1 MGLRTGLRLASLA
14 SLAGLC
20 TLGVLGVALGL
31 AAPAPAQA
39 SAERITSYVVGV
51 VIQRNGVVRIQETI
65 TYDFGTDQRHGIFR
79 DIPYLQPVDAQHNR
93 EFPISGV
100 SVSSPD
106 RAPAA
111 TSVTSS
117 GGVTHIRVGSP
128 DRTVTGSHTYLISY
142 QVGRSLSPAGRHDE
156 FTWNLIGNTWPVP
169 ISGIS
174 ARVSA
179 PGDVTGAF
187 CYAGSAGST
196 AACAGASRSGR
207 VATFRQGS
215 LGPDQGLTVTVQVPA
230 GSVTVPPALI
240 VGRWN
245 LGAALAPGPLG
256 GGLGAAV
263 VVLVLAWLFVPER
276 WARRRE
282 RAAAGARRG
291 PAAGLRPGQA
301 GVVLTGTPTPGHVV
315 GTLVDLAIRG
325 YLRIGDA
332 WDHAPGDHPED
343 WLLTQLEPPA
353 RESRTGAAPPGQGI
367 ARYERTLLAG
377 VFDNR
382 HEVHVSTLE
391 HTFAPVISRVC
402 AQLAE
407 DAARHGWLHRRHRL
421 GAGWALAAGGAAI
434 FIAGLVPGAPHG
446 TAFFGVAVM
455 LAGAVALVVAVRDRQ
470 RPRLTPEG
478 EQAGAQV
485 RSFRKWLRGFKP
497 DAADPWAAFSGDLP
511 YAIAFGLVTGWAE
524 QFGSVQRPVAELDWW
539 SSSSIH
545 APASLFPGIF
555 AFTDTMCS
563 YAPPSPARHHV
574 TAGLMSSPDASSG
587 GGLGG
592 MGGGMVGGGGGGG
605 GGGSW

>member
-20 TLGVLGVALGL
+20 TLGVALGL

-93 EFPISGV
+93 EFPISGI

-117 GGVTHIRVGSP
+117 GGVTHIRVGNP
-128 DRTVTGSHTYLISY
+128 DRTVTGSHMYVISY
-142 QVGRSLSPAGRHDE
+142 QVGRSLSPAGHHDE

-263 VVLVLAWLFVPER
+263 LVLVLAWLFVPER
-276 WARRRE
+276 WARSRE
-282 RAAAGARRG
+282 RAAAGARPG

-325 YLRIGDA
+325 YLRIGA
-332 WDHAPGDHPED
+332 AGDHDAGDHDAGDHMED
-343 WLLTQLEPPA
+343 WLLTRLEPPA
-353 RESRTGAAPPGQGI
+353 PESRASAAPQEQGI
-367 ARYERTLLAG
+367 VRYERTLLAG
-377 VFDNR
+377 LFDNR
-382 HEVHVSTLE
+382 HEVHVSTLKY
-391 HTFAPVISRVC
+391 TFAPVISRVC
-402 AQLAE
+402 AQLTE
-407 DAARHGWLHRRHRL
+407 DATRHGWLHRRHRP
-421 GAGWALAAGGAAI
+421 GAGWALVAGGAAI
-434 FIAGLVPGAPHG
+434 LIAGLVPGRPHG
-446 TAFFGVAVM
+446 TAFVGVAVM
-455 LAGAVALVVAVRDRQ
+455 LAGAAALVVAGRDRQ

-478 EQAGAQV
+478 KQLGDQV
-485 RSFRKWLRGFKP
+485 RSFRKRLRGFKP
-497 DAADPWAAFSGDLP
+497 TADDPWATLSGDLP
-511 YAIAFGLVTGWAE
+511 YAIAFGLVTGWTE
-524 QFGSVQRPVAELDWW
+524 QFASVQQPVPALDWW
-539 SSSSIH
+539 FH
-545 APASLFPGIF
+545 QPGSLFPGIF

-563 YAPPSPARHHV
+563 YAPPPPALHHV
-574 TAGLMSSPDASSG
+574 TAGLMSSPDASPGG
-587 GGLGG
+587 GGLGGG

>member
-1 MGLRTGLRLASLA
+1 MGLGTGLRLARLA

-20 TLGVLGVALGL
+20 TLGGALGL
-31 AAPAPAQA
+31 AAPGPAQA
-39 SAERITSYVVGV
+39 SAERITSYAVGV

-65 TYDFGTDQRHGIFR
+65 TYDFGADQRHGIFR

-93 EFPISGV
+93 EFPISGIR
-100 SVSSPD
+100 VSSPD

-111 TSVTSS
+111 ASVTSS
-117 GGVTHIRVGSP
+117 GGVTHIRVGNP
-128 DRTVTGSHTYLISY
+128 DRTVTGSHTYVISY
-142 QVGRSLSPAGRHDE
+142 QVGRSLSQAGGHDE
-156 FTWNLIGNTWPVP
+156 FTWNLIGDTWPVP
-169 ISGIS
+169 IGGIT

-179 PGDVTGAF
+179 PADVTGAF
-187 CYAGSAGST
+187 CHAGSAGST
-196 AACAGASRSGR
+196 AACARASRSGR

-215 LGPDQGLTVTVQVPA
+215 LGPDQGLTVRVQIPA

-240 VGRWN
+240 VSRWN
-245 LGAALAPGPLG
+245 LGAALAPGLLG

-263 VVLVLAWLFVPER
+263 LVLVLAWLFVPER

-332 WDHAPGDHPED
+332 GDHDAGDHPD
-343 WLLTQLEPPA
+343 WLLTRLERPA
-353 RESRTGAAPPGQGI
+353 RESRTGAAPQDQAI
-367 ARYERTLLAG
+367 VRYERTLLAG

-382 HEVHVSTLE
+382 PQVHVSTLK
-391 HTFAPVISRVC
+391 HTFAPVTSRVC
-402 AQLAE
+402 AQLTE
-407 DAARHGWLHRRHRL
+407 DAMRHGWLHRRHRP
-421 GAGWALAAGGAAI
+421 GAGWALVAAGAAI

-455 LAGAVALVVAVRDRQ
+455 LAGAVALVVASRDRQ
-470 RPRLTPEG
+470 HPRLTPEG

-485 RSFRKWLRGFKP
+485 RSFRKRLRGIKP
-497 DAADPWAAFSGDLP
+497 AAADPWATFSGDLP

-524 QFGSVQRPVAELDWW
+524 QFGSVPQPAPGLDWW
-539 SSSSIH
+539 SSGIH

-563 YAPPSPARHHV
+563 YAPPPPARHHV
-574 TAGLMSSPDASSG
+574 TAGLMTSPDASPGG
-587 GGLGG
+587 GGLGGG